1 MPINAEDLRERV
13 YMHMRLRKY
22 LPASVLAAGLLGL
35 ALNGAPGALAASG
48 GHGHLF
54 HGTRSKLTAAQV
66 RRLSAKA
73 TDRSIIIYKNQLTN
87 LPAKGRTASQ
97 RIKAAN
103 SAQAGV
109 LSVLRQLHATH
120 VRSFHIIN
128 AIAAT
133 V

>member
-54 HGTRSKLTAAQV
+54 KGTRSKLTAAQV
-66 RRLSAKA
+66 RRLSADA

-87 LPAKGRTASQ
+87 LPAKGRTARL
-97 RIKAAN
+97 RI
-103 SAQAGV
+103 S
-109 LSVLRQLHATH
+109 
-120 VRSFHIIN
+120 
-128 AIAAT
+128 
-133 V
+133 